1 MNIGVF
7 DSGLGGLTILKEFLK
22 ELPQYNYIYLG
33 DNARAPYGARSPE
46 TIYQFTCEALD
57 FLFKNDCQL
66 VILACNT
73 ATSTSLRKIQQEY
86 LPKNY
91 PDRRVLGVIKP
102 TVEEIKNG
110 KSGIKI
116 GVIGTKAT
124 INSEAFIREIKN
136 ILPESKVFQQA
147 CPLLVPYIEDSGR
160 NKKILKMIL
169 NEYLGNLLKN
179 NINSLILACTHYE
192 LIKKEI
198 EDVIGP
204 KIKVISEGKI
214 VALKLK
220 DYLSRHP
227 EIEKKL
233 EKNREVSYFVTD
245 LTPDY
250 KKLMKFFLG
259 KYLTGKIN
267 LLK

>member
-1 MNIGVF
+1 M
-7 DSGLGGLTILKEFLK
+7 
-22 ELPQYNYIYLG
+22 
-33 DNARAPYGARSPE
+33 
-46 TIYQFTCEALD
+46 
-57 FLFKNDCQL
+57 
-66 VILACNT
+66 
-73 ATSTSLRKIQQEY
+73 
-86 LPKNY
+86 
-91 PDRRVLGVIKP
+91 
-102 TVEEIKNG
+102 
-110 KSGIKI
+110 
-116 GVIGTKAT
+116 
-124 INSEAFIREIKN
+124 
-136 ILPESKVFQQA
+136 
-147 CPLLVPYIEDSGR
+147 
-160 NKKILKMIL
+160 
-169 NEYLGNLLKN
+169 KN